1 MKRFF
6 AMVLSLAL
14 VLGLVPAVSV
24 AAAPGVCQ
32 ACGTTPTWEVMPTNW
47 KAKPT
52 GHYHYYLDKDV
63 TPGQLLAGTD
73 IKMDVCLD
81 LNGHSINTD
90 GRAMIAWYGSTI
102 NIMDSSANQT
112 GYICGS
118 TGSNNSASGSLA
130 ATKNGT
136 IRLYS
141 GTLKFK
147 RDDTGLGVGKGGIMC
162 AESTGTIEILGGRVE
177 GAEMV
182 VSSATL
188 SNNGS
193 GGAIYVYNGGKL
205 TVSGGEITSGTVP
218 ASAQGPCV
226 FLEGN
231 NAKMTLTG
239 SGKVGEICNNGNGT
253 NLTISGTYT
262 GKARLKLATGKT
274 AAADTVVATAAGA
287 DISGADLFCTNGD
300 GYTVEKS
307 GDNLVLKAFTPTAER
322 HLCEHCNDIAQW
334 KPLTG
339 NAGLFKQAGEHH
351 IYLSA
356 DYESS
361 QLNAQLGAK
370 VCLDLY
376 GNDVYTDGRAFH
388 VAADSQLSLMD
399 SVGGSTVTG
408 TSGSNNPTG
417 GTLAVGGSNGVLNV
431 YAGTYRA
438 VQDGTGHGIG
448 AGGIV
453 YMGYGT
459 MNLYG
464 GALEGADLVMTTY
477 SIASDYNGCGAAVCL
492 ANSAKLNVYG
502 GTITSGTV
510 PADRMGTCIYLR
522 SANAKVTVSGSG
534 SIDEIYCQAG
544 GKNLTV
550 SGTYT
555 GTVNL
560 RYPDAADITDG
571 TVVGSAAGADISGA
585 TIFCTNG
592 DGYFVEQSG
601 NDLVTRPFTASAE
614 RHICEHCGSLVT
626 WKPLADNKTLFATA
640 GTHHLYLAEDYN
652 GTQLNAKNGAKVCLD
667 LNGKTIYAD
676 GRALHVAANSQLSI
690 MDSVGGGKVI
700 GTTGNNN
707 PTGGTLAVGG
717 TGGICNIYGGTFSL
731 QTDDV
736 GLGVGTGG
744 VLYMSTSGV
753 INMYGGKVLGADL
766 VISGYELTI
775 NGYGAAAYIGSTGQ
789 LNVYGGE
796 ITSGTV
802 PDGGLGKCVYLA
814 TSTAKVNL
822 SGDAIVDEIYAQKD
836 SKPLSITGTY
846 TGTANLRYP
855 DTQAILEDMQVGTCT
870 NGDLSGANLRC
881 TNGRGYFLANSS
893 GKLVISSFGLDAVAA
908 AYNSTGAAGY
918 SSLQE
923 AVDACTDGYVQL
935 LKNAEG
941 TTTVTRDLYIDMNG
955 RNATIQAAENVTIYG
970 FDSQTNDY
978 TVADGKYGKLTVTG
992 GKAAGLPET
1001 SSFAEDGY
1009 LMVNEDGVLS
1019 FHRVK
1024 LQIYAMSLRGDEAG
1038 IYYKSHFLADEKAA
1052 AQLERFGI
1060 ALSVIDTPTERNLET
1075 KCVYTTFT
1083 GFESGPVGNLGNNSS
1098 TLLKGILK
1106 DTNDDAKNLRNL
1118 DLTVYG
1124 RAYAKSADGQL
1135 LFGVPVSR
1143 SFREQLEAVD
1153 TILPGLS
1160 QQQVEAAS
1168 GLYQKFAA
1176 LLKELKLP
1184 NMTAAA
1190 QEEEKGTLKVLSL
1203 GHSHGLDGT
1212 GLLYEV
1218 LDAELE
1224 EDIVVGALYYSGC
1237 RMRQHADFLPANQ
1250 PVYDYYKKDKTN
1262 VDGKWTITKE
1272 TTCLHALQD
1281 EQWDVIVIQ
1290 DANYDAGTEVAY
1302 NVDDYMTVIN
1312 YLYNNQE
1319 DKPRLLFHMTWTNP
1333 DDYDTYISSSSGLSH
1348 PNLNWYK
1355 PYMEERYA
1363 DENGVYQRE
1372 IHIKKILDFTEQYL
1386 EDCTDFLGEKYIESV
1401 IPAAT
1406 AVEYAQYVCGRPD
1419 AEIYRDWTH
1428 MNDYGRLIVA
1438 YTWYAKIMQLDKI
1451 DSVKVTEV
1459 PKGAHHS
1466 NSKFPAD
1473 LKFDEQ
1479 MRADALAAV
1488 NFALANPYQ
1497 DIANDGQ

>member
-6 AMVLSLAL
+6 AMLLTL
-14 VLGLVPAVSV
+14 TLILGMVPAVAAESV
-24 AAAPGVCQ
+24 PTKCQ
-32 ACGTTPTWEVMPTNW
+32 HCGTTPTWEVMPTSWTN
-47 KAKPT
+47 AT
-52 GHYHYYLDKDV
+52 GHHHYYLDKDV
-63 TPGQLLAGTD
+63 TPKQLLTPDDAT
-73 IKMDVCLD
+73 ICLD

-90 GRAMIAWYGSTI
+90 GRAMIAWNRGTI

-136 IRLYS
+136 LRLYS

-147 RDDTGLGVGKGGIMC
+147 RDDTGLGVGKGGVMC
-162 AESTGTIEILGGRVE
+162 AEGTGTIEILGGRVE

-188 SNNGS
+188 TNNGS

-239 SGKVGEICNNGNGT
+239 SAKVAEICNNGNST

-274 AAADTVVATAAGA
+274 AANGTTVAVATGA
-287 DISGADLFCTNGD
+287 DVSGADLFCTNNT
-300 GYTVEKS
+300 GYAVEKS
-307 GDNLVLKAFTPTAER
+307 GDNLVLKTFTPTAER
-322 HLCEHCNDIAQW
+322 HLCTHCNDIATW
-334 KPLTG
+334 KPLSSNT
-339 NAGLFKQAGEHH
+339 ALFLQAGQHH
-351 IYLSA
+351 LYLDA
-356 DYESS
+356 DYKNKQ
-361 QLNAQLGAK
+361 QLNAKNGAN

-376 GNDVYTDGRAFH
+376 GKQVYTDGRAFH
-388 VAADSQLSLMD
+388 VAADSQMSIMD
-399 SVGGSTVTG
+399 SVGGSIVTG

-417 GTLAVGGSNGVLNV
+417 GTLAVGGNGGVMNI

-459 MNLYG
+459 MNIYG
-464 GALEGADLVMTTY
+464 GKLEGADMVMTTY
-477 SIASDYNGCGAAVCL
+477 NIASDYNGCGAAVCL
-492 ANSAKLNVYG
+492 ANSAQLNVYG
-502 GTITSGTV
+502 GEITSGTV
-510 PADRMGTCIYLR
+510 PVGRMGTCVYVR

-534 SIDEIYCQAG
+534 SVDEIYCPTD
-544 GKNLTV
+544 GKNLIIKGV
-550 SGTYT
+550 YT
-555 GTVNL
+555 GKVSL
-560 RYPDAADITDG
+560 RYPDNQTITEG
-571 TVVGSAAGADISGA
+571 MVVGSVAGADISGA
-585 TIFCTNG
+585 SLFCTNG

-601 NDLVTRPFTASAE
+601 NNLVLQPFTASAE
-614 RHICEHCGSLVT
+614 RHVCQHCGNLVT
-626 WKPLADNKTLFATA
+626 WKPLKGNTALFTTA
-640 GTHHLYLAEDYN
+640 GQHHLYLSEDYT

-667 LNGKTIYAD
+667 LNGKQILTD
-676 GRALHVAANSQLSI
+676 GRAIHIAASSQINI
-690 MDSVGGGKVI
+690 MDSVGGGQVI
-700 GTTGNNN
+700 GTTGSNN

-717 TGGICNIYGGTFSL
+717 AGGICNIYGGTYSL

-775 NGYGAAAYIGSTGQ
+775 NGYGAAAFISSTGQ

-802 PDGGLGKCVYLA
+802 PNGGLGKCVYLDS
-814 TSTAKVNL
+814 STAKVTL
-822 SGDAIVDEIYAQKD
+822 SGDGSIDEIYAQKD
-836 SKPLSITGTY
+836 TKPLVITGTY
-846 TGTANLRYP
+846 TGTANLRFP
-855 DTQAILEDMQVGTCT
+855 EEQAILENMQVGTC
-870 NGDLSGANLRC
+870 ANADISKATLTC
-881 TNGRGYFLANSS
+881 VNGRGSFLAND
-893 GKLVISSFGLDAVAA
+893 GDKLVISSFGLDAVAA
-908 AYNSTGAAGY
+908 AINSNEAKGYN
-918 SSLQE
+918 SLQE
-923 AVDACTDGYVQL
+923 AINACTDGYVRL
-935 LKNAEG
+935 LKDSADVA
-941 TTTVTRDLYIDMNG
+941 TVTRDLYIDLNG
-955 RNATIQAAENVTIYG
+955 QNATIHGAEGVTVYG
-970 FDSQTNDY
+970 FDSQTDDY
-978 TVADGKYGKLTVTG
+978 TVSDGKYGKLTVTG
-992 GKAAGLPET
+992 CQVTGLPET
-1001 SSFAEDGY
+1001 SDFAEDNY
-1009 LMVNEDGVLS
+1009 LMVNENGSIS

-1024 LQIYAMSLRGDEAG
+1024 LQVYAMSLRGDEAG

-1052 AQLERFGI
+1052 AQLSSHGI
-1060 ALSVIDTPTERNLET
+1060 ALSVIDVPTLKNLES
-1075 KCVYTTFT
+1075 KCVYSTHQ

-1106 DTNDDAKNLRNL
+1106 DANSDAKNRSNL
-1118 DLTVYG
+1118 NMTVYG
-1124 RAYAKSADGQL
+1124 RAYAKTADGQI
-1135 LFGVPVSR
+1135 LFGAPVSR
-1143 SFREQLEAVD
+1143 SFAQQLEAVD
-1153 TILPGLS
+1153 VILPDLS
-1160 QQQVEAAS
+1160 QQQVDAAAA
-1168 GLYQKFAA
+1168 LYEKFADTLA
-1176 LLKELKLP
+1176 GLNLP
-1184 NMTAAA
+1184 NMAAAA
-1190 QEEEKGTLKVLSL
+1190 QKEEKGTLKVLSL

-1237 RMRQHADFLPANQ
+1237 SMASHAKFLTNNSPE
-1250 PVYDYYKKDKTN
+1250 YDYYKKDKN
-1262 VDGKWTITKE
+1262 YLDGKWTITKE
-1272 TTCLHALQD
+1272 TTGLYALQD

-1290 DANYDAGTEVAY
+1290 DANFHAGREEVY
-1302 NVDDYMTVIN
+1302 KVSDYMTVLN

-1319 DKPRLLFHMTWTNP
+1319 HKPRILFHMTWTNP
-1333 DDYDTYISSSSGLSH
+1333 DDYDTYISAGSGLSH
-1348 PNLNWYK
+1348 PNQSWYR
-1355 PYMEERYA
+1355 PFMEQYYS

-1372 IHIKKILDFTEQYL
+1372 ILIDKILSNTEKYL

-1438 YTWYAKIMQLDKI
+1438 YTWYAKIMQLDRV
-1451 DSVKVTEV
+1451 DSIKVTEV

-1473 LKFDEQ
+1473 LKFDDQ
-1479 MRADALAAV
+1479 MRADALASV
-1488 NFALANPYQ
+1488 NFALANPYK